1 MKIGRSLI
9 ERLIIGG
16 LIGRFWQQFMSDGE
30 IICRPTKWFYLR
42 AIAMTAMFAVFF
54 VLFMKDWKIG
64 YPKKNEVYYTF
75 QAFKK
80 AEEAFLEHEEDG
92 LGAAAWEKFAKEQKI
107 GFPEEEG
114 VLPASVDLEAGWPE
128 GLTEYEGYK
137 EAVKSEG
144 NKANPPMW
152 TTYTDER
159 GWSSTAPAKSYS
171 GAKVRE
177 QLYFGAGSGVLMVVA
192 LVVLLRISRRS
203 MRVDDEAYYAPG
215 GARIPFRD
223 IRRIDKRKWTTKGL
237 AFLFYEVGG
246 ALRKVKVDGMV
257 YGQFKADE
265 GAPAE
270 RLFERILANFAGELI
285 ELAEEEEEEES
296 EAADAEDQAAGE
308 DGENS
313 ESAS

>member
-1 MKIGRSLI
+1 
-9 ERLIIGG
+9 
-16 LIGRFWQQFMSDGE
+16 MSDAE

-64 YPKKNEVYYTF
+64 YPKKNEVYYTY

-80 AEEAFLEHEEDG
+80 AEESFLKHEEDG

-107 GFPEEEG
+107 GFPDEEG
-114 VLPASVDLEAGWPE
+114 VLPPEVDVETGWPA
-128 GLTEYEGYK
+128 GLTDYESYK
-137 EAVKSEG
+137 AAVKAEG
-144 NKANPPMW
+144 NKANPPLW
-152 TTYTDER
+152 TSYTDER

-171 GAKVRE
+171 GGKVRE
-177 QLYFGAGSGVLMVVA
+177 QLYFGIGSGVLMLVA
-192 LVVLLRISRRS
+192 LVILLRISRRT
-203 MRVDDEAYYAPG
+203 MRVDEEAYYAPSG
-215 GARIPFRD
+215 ERIPFGD

-237 AFLFYEVGG
+237 AFLFYDKGG

-257 YGQFKADE
+257 YGQFKPDE

-285 ELAEEEEEEES
+285 ELAEEEDSEES
-296 EAADAEDQAAGE
+296 ESSEPEESEPAGE
-308 DGENS
+308 GEKSSS
-313 ESAS
+313 EG